1 MTDQQMIDLLHDTAR
16 QYEQNYPKR
25 AAEIRAI
32 ADRLKELAG
41 I

>member
-1 MTDQQMIDLLHDTAR
+1 MTDQQLVDRILDTAR
-16 QYEQNYPKR
+16 QYEKNYPKVAAELR
-25 AAEIRAI
+25 AA

>member
-1 MTDQQMIDLLHDTAR
+1 MTDAQMVAMLLDTAR
-16 QYEQNYPKR
+16 QYEANYPKR
-25 AAEIRAI
+25 AAEIRSI

>member
-1 MTDQQMIDLLHDTAR
+1 MTDQQLVDRIRDTAR
-16 QYEQNYPKR
+16 QFEKNYPKIASELN
-25 AAEIRAI
+25 AA